1 MYTNIMI
8 AVDGSSESL
17 QAVREALTLIARGLR
32 AEVAL
37 VNVQEPAT
45 LLQLA
50 TRDAD
55 AIAAAAVEAGENLM
69 SAAAA
74 LLDAEGVGYSMEVVM
89 GEPGAMLVDM
99 AEELGADMV
108 IMGARGM
115 GAVKSVIVGS
125 VSKAVITHCSRPV
138 LVVRA
143 PEEPELDEDEAEV
156 ADADDAS
163 A

>member
-1 MYTNIMI
+1 MYTHIMI

-17 QAVREALTLIARGLR
+17 QAVREALKLIARGLH
-32 AEVAL
+32 AEIAL
-37 VNVQEPAT
+37 VNVQEPAS

-50 TRDAD
+50 TQDAD
-55 AIAAAAVEAGENLM
+55 AIALAAVEAGENLM
-69 SAAAA
+69 SEASA
-74 LLDAEGVGYSMEVVM
+74 LLDAQGVGYSMEVVM

-99 AEELGADMV
+99 AEELNADML

-115 GAVKSVIVGS
+115 GALKSAIVGS

-143 PEEPELDEDEAEV
+143 LEEAEPL
-156 ADADDAS
+156 DDDIEDGETART
-163 A
+163 

>member
-8 AVDGSSESL
+8 AVDGSGESL
-17 QAVREALTLIARGLR
+17 QAVREALHLIERGLR

-37 VNVQEPAT
+37 VNVQEPAS

-50 TRDAD
+50 TQDSD

-69 SAAAA
+69 GEAAA
-74 LLDAEGVGYSMEVVM
+74 LLNAAGVNYSMEVVL
-89 GEPGAMLVDM
+89 GEPGAALVDM
-99 AEELGADMV
+99 AEQLDADMV
-108 IMGARGM
+108 MMGARGM

-125 VSKAVITHCSRPV
+125 VSKAVITHIGRPV

-143 PEEPELDEDEAEV
+143 PEEGEAPEDLVSDDEDAAV
-156 ADADDAS
+156 
-163 A
+163 